1 MFQHGVPP
9 GRTLSFFSSAG
20 ASSSMRTLERATFDD
35 ASFEVA
41 PIIVAGAKPAA
52 EVGAAEVRRCSRGP
66 LGASIHRARS
76 PKRKLLI
83 RGACWHAPAA
93 WLAHKTTTSIA
104 SLYSIARGRLT
115 EDEERSGG
123 CKPRN
128 VVRLAFSSRS
138 PVSRLCRA
146 LCGWA
151 VLAPLRRVKYVMNLD
166 LSERAT
172 VRGYA
177 RVHFVFV

>member
-1 MFQHGVPP
+1 
-9 GRTLSFFSSAG
+9 
-20 ASSSMRTLERATFDD
+20 MRTLERATFDD

-128 VVRLAFSSRS
+128 VVFL
-138 PVSRLCRA
+138 L
-146 LCGWA
+146 LG
-151 VLAPLRRVKYVMNLD
+151 
-166 LSERAT
+166 
-172 VRGYA
+172 
-177 RVHFVFV
+177 